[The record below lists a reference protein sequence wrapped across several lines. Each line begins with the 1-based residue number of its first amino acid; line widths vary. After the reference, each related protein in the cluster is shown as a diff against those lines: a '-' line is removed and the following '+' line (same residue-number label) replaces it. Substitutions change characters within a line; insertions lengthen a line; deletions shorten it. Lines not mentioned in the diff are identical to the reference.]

1 MVVVSSAVRCCGTV
15 AAENRT
21 IGRECEGTGGVGWA
35 FSLRPCSVLL
45 CDVFS
50 LTILVGVLGGWCVS
64 YFQGNRKGDAFW
76 SVALVG
82 RRQPTSNQPARC
94 G

>member
-15 AAENRT
+15 AEENRT

-45 CDVFS
+45 RDVISWLKPMTARFS
-50 LTILVGVLGGWCVS
+50 VLKNVLSGL
-64 YFQGNRKGDAFW
+64 F
-76 SVALVG
+76 
-82 RRQPTSNQPARC
+82 
-94 G
+94 

>member
-1 MVVVSSAVRCCGTV
+1 MVVVSSVVRCCSTV
-15 AAENRT
+15 AEENRIT
-21 IGRECEGTGGVGWA
+21 GRECEGSDGTGGVGWA

-45 CDVFS
+45 RDVFS

-76 SVALVG
+76 SVALV
-82 RRQPTSNQPARC
+82 AWVDW
-94 G
+94 

>member
-1 MVVVSSAVRCCGTV
+1 MVVVSSAVRCCSTV
-15 AAENRT
+15 AEENRT
-21 IGRECEGTGGVGWA
+21 IGWECEGSGGTGGVGWT

-45 CDVFS
+45 RDVFS

-76 SVALVG
+76 SVALV
-82 RRQPTSNQPARC
+82 AWVDC
-94 G
+94 